1 MNIIQWTRKP
11 PLGAKAEY
19 KKEDYNV
26 VEYFMVE
33 YYKVEP
39 ITIMK

>member
-1 MNIIQWTRKP
+1 MTRKP